1 MDFNFDEDQ
10 LQTIEDMAGL
20 FFKTDEIAV
29 VLEVD
34 PIDFSAHILYGGNPA
49 HARFMKGWMEA
60 EYKLRKSISDSAA
73 NGSNPA
79 QNIMLNF
86 LNNNRN
92 A

>member
-34 PIDFSAHILYGGNPA
+34 PLDFATLISFGGNPA

-79 QNIMLNF
+79 QNIMLDF
-86 LNNNRN
+86 LINNRN

>member
-1 MDFNFDEDQ
+1 MDFIFDEDQ

-20 FFKTDEIAV
+20 FFKAEEIAI

-34 PIDFSAHILYGGNPA
+34 SFEFAAILLFGNNPA
-49 HARFMKGWMEA
+49 HARYMKGWMEA
-60 EYKLRKSISDSAA
+60 EFKLRKSISDSAA

-79 QNIMLNF
+79 QNLMLDF
-86 LNNNRN
+86 LNDNRN